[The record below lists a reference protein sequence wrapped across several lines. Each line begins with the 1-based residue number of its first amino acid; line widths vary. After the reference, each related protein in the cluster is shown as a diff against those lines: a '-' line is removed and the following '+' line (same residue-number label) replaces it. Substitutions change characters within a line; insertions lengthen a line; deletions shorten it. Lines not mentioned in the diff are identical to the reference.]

1 MATRRGALA
10 GLGAGAALLALLAV
24 ALASASPRAGEAQT
38 VAPPA
43 TRVVRVVFAIDN
55 SCSMFEV
62 SAIDTIDNPCEVD
75 DEPASDPDEQRVEGV
90 KRLIGVMR
98 GFLGAADERRTVEI
112 GALSFGSARGGRAAV
127 EALFPPS
134 PVIEPGLAEG
144 LRAGRAEPR
153 GGTDFAAALCG
164 AWAMATGLAPEPTAG
179 CELPPGFFDDAGVGS
194 EPPAADWEPLVVL
207 ITDGSPAPEGP
218 SLRLDG
224 DPPAS
229 ACADAAGFATAD
241 GDEYLCSLAA
251 TWAELRAQSPAG
263 LIVIGLDAADRWFP
277 DAEDYWQRTVGCGEF
292 VEHERDCD
300 DLVVRSVNP
309 DELAVLILG
318 AFPTVD
324 LCEAVEDEPYTC
336 DVPGGLVSVGFQI
349 NGVAEDTIT
358 EAANEATGDR
368 WRSADRPPQFSA
380 PVPVPDA
387 HVWRFA
393 RPEDGR
399 WTLTSDG
406 PRSQLVLVDYDPAL
420 FGIEP
425 LRWDASGLT
434 LGLIAHEPIHVRSA
448 ERQPY
453 RVELRRDGAPVAGE
467 EARLTHEGDRV
478 RFALTAPGIAR
489 PAAADAAEGDYD
501 VVLYLRTPRKDIE
514 VGREPLD
521 AFLAATEPTAT
532 PTPAPTPVPTPEPTP
547 PPPPPSCV
555 DFTASWEGEP
565 GEARRWQ
572 MTARLAWPPLP
583 PVRFREAAP
592 QRVTIDSAD
601 CGEPIEATADILG
614 CEACTAKAE
623 GPPPL
628 GLTVPASGQP
638 GGDAERR
645 TTWYAPS
652 SGVED
657 SASERVRVS
666 GPALLDLEP
675 WWGWALH
682 LLAILGLFAAMSAV
696 SVHSPKVWNREGD
709 RTPPVRLAVPSEE
722 RRLIGIVR
730 WRAFVWRRAPGDE
743 AGRALTLRWGV
754 LGPIVARGGSGRARW
769 LGERVE
775 ATDIDIRQR
784 SPREDA
790 DRR

>member
-1 MATRRGALA
+1 MTARRRALA
-10 GLGAGAALLALLAV
+10 VLAAGAAAIALLAAV
-24 ALASASPRAGEAQT
+24 LASASPRAGEAQT
-38 VAPPA
+38 AAPPA
-43 TRVVRVVFAIDN
+43 TRVVFAIDN
-55 SCSMFEV
+55 SVSMFGDG
-62 SAIDTIDNPCEVD
+62 SD
-75 DEPASDPDEQRVEGV
+75 PASDPDEQRVEGV
-90 KRLIGVMR
+90 RRLIGVLR

-112 GALSFGSARGGRAAV
+112 GALSFGSAREGRAAV

-134 PVIEPGLAEG
+134 PVLEPGLADR
-144 LRAGRAEPR
+144 LRAEPR

-164 AWAMATGLAPEPTAG
+164 AWAMATGLAPGPAAG
-179 CELPPGFFDDAGVGS
+179 CELPPGFLDDADVGS
-194 EPPAADWEPLVVL
+194 EPPAADRQPLVVL

-251 TWAELRAQSPAG
+251 TWAALRAQRPAD
-263 LIVIGLDAADRWFP
+263 LIVIGLDAADQWFP
-277 DAEDYWQRTVGCGEF
+277 DAEDYWQRAVGCGEF
-292 VEHERDCD
+292 GPRGCEAR
-300 DLVVRSVNP
+300 VVRNVNP
-309 DELAVLILG
+309 DALAGLILG

-368 WRSADRPPQFSA
+368 WRSTDRPPQFSA
-380 PVPVPDA
+380 PVPDA

-434 LGLIAHEPIHVRSA
+434 LGLTAHEPIHVRSA
-448 ERQPY
+448 EGQPY
-453 RVELRRDGAPVAGE
+453 RVELRRGGAPVAGE
-467 EARLTHEGDRV
+467 EVRLTHEGDRV
-478 RFALTAPGIAR
+478 RFALTAPGLAR
-489 PAAADAAEGDYD
+489 PAAADAAEGGYA
-501 VVLYLRTPRKDIE
+501 VVLYLSTPRKDIE

-532 PTPAPTPVPTPEPTP
+532 PTPAPTPAPTPEPPP

-565 GEARRWQ
+565 GEARRWR

-601 CGEPIEATADILG
+601 CGEPIEATADIRG
-614 CEACTAKAE
+614 CEACAAE
-623 GPPPL
+623 AAGPPPL
-628 GLTVPASGQP
+628 GLTVPTSGLP

-645 TTWYAPS
+645 ATWYAPS

-657 SASERVRVS
+657 GASEPVRVS
-666 GPALLDLEP
+666 GPALLEWEQ

-682 LLAILGLFAAMSAV
+682 LLALLGALVLASAV
-696 SVHSPKVWNREGD
+696 SVHGDKVWRRNED
-709 RTPPVRLAVPSEE
+709 RTPPVRLAVPNEE

-730 WRAFVWRRAPGDE
+730 WRAFVWRRAPRDE
-743 AGRALTLRWGV
+743 AGRALTLRWVV
-754 LGPIVARGGSGRARW
+754 LGPIVARGGSGRALW

>member
-24 ALASASPRAGEAQT
+24 ALAAATPRAGEAQT

-43 TRVVRVVFAIDN
+43 TRVVFAIDN
-55 SCSMFEV
+55 SVSMFG
-62 SAIDTIDNPCEVD
+62 DGD
-75 DEPASDPDEQRVEGV
+75 DPASDPGLQRVEGV
-90 KRLIGVMR
+90 RRLIGVLR

-112 GALSFGSARGGRAAV
+112 GALSFGSAREGRAAV

-134 PVIEPGLAEG
+134 PVLEPGLAAR
-144 LRAGRAEPR
+144 LRAEPR

-164 AWAMATGLAPEPTAG
+164 AWAMATGLTPGPAAG
-179 CELPPGFFDDAGVGS
+179 CELPPGFLDAAGAGRT
-194 EPPAADWEPLVVL
+194 PPAADGQRLVVL

-229 ACADAAGFATAD
+229 ACVDAVGFATAD

-251 TWAELRAQSPAG
+251 TWAALRAQSPAG

-277 DAEDYWQRTVGCGEF
+277 DAESYWQRAVGCGEF
-292 VEHERDCD
+292 GPRGCEGR
-300 DLVVRSVNP
+300 VVRNVNP
-309 DELAVLILG
+309 DALAGLILG

-349 NGVAEDTIT
+349 NGVADDTIT

-368 WRSADRPPQFSA
+368 WRSTDRPPQFSA
-380 PVPVPDA
+380 PVPDA

-425 LRWDASGLT
+425 VRWDASGLT

-467 EARLTHEGDRV
+467 EVRLTHEGDRV

-489 PAAADAAEGDYD
+489 PVAADAAEGGYT
-501 VVLYLRTPRKDIE
+501 VVLYLRPRKDIE
-514 VGREPLD
+514 KDIAVGWARLD
-521 AFLAATEPTAT
+521 AFLAATEPTPT

-565 GEARRWQ
+565 GEARRWR

-601 CGEPIEATADILG
+601 CGDPIEATADIRG
-614 CEACTAKAE
+614 CEACAAAAA

-628 GLTVPASGQP
+628 GLTVPASGLP
-638 GGDAERR
+638 GGEAERR
-645 TTWYAPS
+645 ATWYAPS

-657 SASERVRVS
+657 GASERVRVS
-666 GPALLDLEP
+666 GPTLLDLEP
-675 WWGWALH
+675 IWGWALH
-682 LLAILGLFAAMSAV
+682 LLAILGALVLVSAV
-696 SVHSPKVWNREGD
+696 SVHSDKVWNRNGD
-709 RTPPVRLAVPSEE
+709 KAPPVRLAVPSEE

-754 LGPIVARGGSGRARW
+754 LGPIVARGGSGRERW

-784 SPREDA
+784 QQSEDA

>member
-10 GLGAGAALLALLAV
+10 GLGAGAALLALLAA
-24 ALASASPRAGEAQT
+24 ALASAPPRAGEAQT
-38 VAPPA
+38 AAPPA
-43 TRVVRVVFAIDN
+43 TRAVFAIDN
-55 SCSMFEV
+55 SVSMFG
-62 SAIDTIDNPCEVD
+62 DGD
-75 DEPASDPDEQRVEGV
+75 DPASDPDKQRVEGV
-90 KRLIGVMR
+90 RRLIGVLR

-112 GALSFGSARGGRAAV
+112 GALSFGSARGDRAAV

-134 PVIEPGLAEG
+134 PVLEPGLADR
-144 LRAGRAEPR
+144 LRAEPR

-164 AWAMATGLAPEPTAG
+164 AWAMATGREPGPAAG
-179 CELPPGFFDDAGVGS
+179 CELPPGFLDDADVGP
-194 EPPAADWEPLVVL
+194 EPPAADGQRLVVL
-207 ITDGSPAPEGP
+207 ITDGSPAPEVS

-251 TWAELRAQSPAG
+251 TWAALRAQSPAD
-263 LIVIGLDAADRWFP
+263 LIVIGLDEGGLWFDDVEP
-277 DAEDYWQRTVGCGEF
+277 YWQRAVGCGEF

-380 PVPVPDA
+380 PVPNA

-425 LRWDASGLT
+425 VRWDASGLT

-453 RVELRRDGAPVAGE
+453 RVELRRDGAPVAGA
-467 EARLTHEGDRV
+467 EARLTHEGGRV

-489 PAAADAAEGDYD
+489 PAAADAAEGGYT
-501 VVLYLRTPRKDIE
+501 VVLSLRTPRKDIE
-514 VGREPLD
+514 VGWAPLD

-532 PTPAPTPVPTPEPTP
+532 PTPAPTPVPTPEPPP

-565 GEARRWQ
+565 GEARRWR

-601 CGEPIEATADILG
+601 CGEPIEATADIRG
-614 CEACTAKAE
+614 CETCVAAAA

-628 GLTVPASGQP
+628 GLTVPTSGLP
-638 GGDAERR
+638 GGDAERH
-645 TTWYAPS
+645 WYVES
-652 SGVED
+652 SVVED
-657 SASERVRVS
+657 GASERVRVS
-666 GPALLDLEP
+666 GPVFLDLEP

-682 LLAILGLFAAMSAV
+682 LLAILGALVLVSAV
-696 SVHSPKVWNREGD
+696 SVHSPKVWNRDGD
-709 RTPPVRLAVPSEE
+709 RTPPVRLAVPNEE

-775 ATDIDIRQR
+775 ATDIDIRERQQ
-784 SPREDA
+784 SEDA